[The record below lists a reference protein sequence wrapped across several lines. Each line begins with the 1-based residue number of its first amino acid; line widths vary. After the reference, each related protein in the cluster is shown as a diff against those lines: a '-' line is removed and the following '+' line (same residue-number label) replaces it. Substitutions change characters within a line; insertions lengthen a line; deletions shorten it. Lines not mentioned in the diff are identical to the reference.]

1 MELFQLPPHLQATR
15 EAWEHWR
22 DGTPLEI
29 LDPVLAESYK
39 VNEVIQCIH
48 IGLLCVQGVAIERPT
63 MAEVMLMLSSYSSNS
78 WPPPREPAFYH
89 GGSEGMPR
97 EPELEQLVT
106 SQNKSSTVGGGD
118 GANATVYEL
127 FTCRDDASAGSCGR
141 CVSDDLNTTQL
152 GLCPKEQTDIIWY
165 DYCIL
170 RYSNG
175 SADQLVRLTS
185 QNGSRTTGDV
195 SFPQVVGNTL
205 EQMTTQVTGERFAA
219 QEANSTASNP
229 RIYTLGLCTPD
240 LSDDND
246 CKTCL
251 TNAIQER
258 ISSFGGNKS
267 SIIPIC
273 NVKYELYS
281 SYNRTPASA
290 PPPPPP
296 PPPPNSTTIPV
307 TPTENRG
314 SSSSKVIIAVVVPIT
329 GIILLTAVFCFLRIR
344 KAKKRHTRLLKTDM
358 NGVSAEESSQ
368 YDLAMIKAIT
378 SDFSLKC
385 KIGQGGYGSVYKGML
400 PNGQEVAIKRLS
412 KSSRQGA
419 QEFKNEVEVVVK
431 LQHRNLVRL
440 LGFCSEGEEKILIY
454 EFVPNKSLDYFLFG
468 VILLEIIT
476 GKKNRN
482 ISKGNRTV
490 DLLGYA
496 WEYWR
501 DDTPLEILDPVL
513 AESYNVNEVI
523 QCIHIS
529 LLCVQEV
536 AVERPTMAEV
546 MLMLSSYS
554 SNRWSAPREP
564 AFYHGGREGILK
576 ESESEKSA
584 SINEVSISELH
595 PR

>member
-1 MELFQLPPHLQATR
+1 MHHQLGYILCFFLEFLLISLSTGTTFQNLGNYC
-15 EAWEHWR
+15 WN
-22 DGTPLEI
+22 TP
-29 LDPVLAESYK
+29 
-39 VNEVIQCIH
+39 
-48 IGLLCVQGVAIERPT
+48 T
-63 MAEVMLMLSSYSSNS
+63 YSPNIT
-78 WPPPREPAFYH
+78 Y
-89 GGSEGMPR
+89 
-97 EPELEQLVT
+97 Q

-246 CKTCL
+246 
-251 TNAIQER
+251 
-258 ISSFGGNKS
+258 
-267 SIIPIC
+267 
-273 NVKYELYS
+273 Y
-281 SYNRTPASA
+281 
-290 PPPPPP
+290 
-296 PPPPNSTTIPV
+296 
-307 TPTENRG
+307 
-314 SSSSKVIIAVVVPIT
+314 
-329 GIILLTAVFCFLRIR
+329 
-344 KAKKRHTRLLKTDM
+344 M

-385 KIGQGGYGSVYKGML
+385 KIGQGGYGSVYK
-400 PNGQEVAIKRLS
+400 
-412 KSSRQGA
+412 
-419 QEFKNEVEVVVK
+419 
-431 LQHRNLVRL
+431 
-440 LGFCSEGEEKILIY
+440 
-454 EFVPNKSLDYFLFG
+454 
-468 VILLEIIT
+468 
-476 GKKNRN
+476 
-482 ISKGNRTV
+482 
-490 DLLGYA
+490 A